1 MLDELRGVKELA
13 TKTIFFYQLRALVS
27 FNFNNEV
34 TEYYRMEPRIAT
46 LDRAQ
51 DKLHCG

>member
-34 TEYYRMEPRIAT
+34 TANTTGWSPA
-46 LDRAQ
+46 
-51 DKLHCG
+51 